1 MALLDTL
8 PGRAAVVNTTAAS
21 FPFLARLA
29 SKDRVVVTVTETAV
43 QQYDIVFPGFFVQAF
58 VDMVAD
64 TDRNGRVSIWEA
76 FEFAQWSRPSLVS
89 AAGPPGHRTLRSR
102 RHRGR
107 RWQRSRPAGCR
118 RCARRA
124 VLCGGRRR
132 SNVCHHRSDARLLGE

>member
-29 SKDRVVVTVTETAV
+29 SKDRVVGTVTETAV

-76 FEFAQWSRPSLVS
+76 FEFGPVVTSVAGISSR
-89 AAGPPGHRTLRSR
+89 AAWPPNA
-102 RHRGR
+102 
-107 RWQRSRPAGCR
+107 PF
-118 RCARRA
+118 
-124 VLCGGRRR
+124 
-132 SNVCHHRSDARLLGE
+132 